1 MEKSKR
7 IVSRELPDGS
17 IRNVQPF
24 HVSLEGM
31 ETAVLCR
38 DDRDYDAFVKII
50 CVAARRK
57 NVIVVIY
64 AVVSNHSHAGVLA
77 LCQQDAED
85 FGEEVKRI
93 GSMWLAKRY
102 GDRGIMRNVDVKAL
116 SLDSDW
122 YLRNALAYIPRNAL
136 DNGCNVND
144 YPWSGYRAMFREE
157 PLPADGLRRVSEMTQ
172 RERRA
177 ILHTADPLDDVP
189 WLVDADGALVP
200 ESFCDFMYLEQVFNH
215 DQVYFI
221 RTIGTLNSAEMKQ
234 KLIDA
239 PRTIMKDSDFYQE
252 VDAIANRWFQ
262 TGLTHLTLTQK
273 IRLIPY
279 VKRTHKTNIP
289 QLARVF
295 GLKRDKVEAI
305 LKAK

>member
-1 MEKSKR
+1 MKR
-7 IVSRELPDGS
+7 IVTRVLPDGT

-38 DDRDYDAFVKII
+38 DDLDYDAFVKII
-50 CVAARRK
+50 CIAARRK
-57 NVIVVIY
+57 NVIVIIY
-64 AVVSNHSHAGVLA
+64 TVVSNHSHVGVLA
-77 LCQQDAED
+77 LRQKDAED
-85 FGEEVKRI
+85 FGEEVKRV

-102 GDRGIMRNVDVKAL
+102 GDRGIMQNVDVKAL
-116 SLDSDW
+116 PLDSEW

-136 DNGCNVND
+136 DNGCNVNE
-144 YPWSGYRAMFREE
+144 YPWSGYRAMFRKE
-157 PLPADGLRRVSEMTQ
+157 PLQPGLFRRVAEMTQ

-177 ILHTADPLDDVP
+177 VLHTADDLTDVP

-200 ESFCDFMYLEQVFNH
+200 ESFCDFEYLEQAFNH

-239 PRTIMKDSDFYQE
+239 PRTMMKDSDFYQE

-262 TGLTHLTLTQK
+262 TGLTSLALEQK

-279 VKRTHKTNIP
+279 LKRTRKTTVP
-289 QLARVF
+289 QLARIF
-295 GLKRDKVEAI
+295 GLKRDKIEAI

>member
-1 MEKSKR
+1 MKR
-7 IVSRELPDGS
+7 IVTRVLPDGT

-57 NVIVVIY
+57 NVIVIIY
-64 AVVSNHSHAGVLA
+64 TVVSNHSHSGVLA
-77 LCQQDAED
+77 VCQKDVED

-93 GSMWLAKRY
+93 GSMWLSKRY
-102 GDRGIMRNVDVKAL
+102 GDRGIMQNVDVKAL
-116 SLDSDW
+116 PLDSEW
-122 YLRNALAYIPRNAL
+122 YVRNALAYIPRNAL
-136 DNGCNVND
+136 DNGCNVNE
-144 YPWSGYRAMFREE
+144 YPWSGYRAMFRKE
-157 PLPADGLRRVSEMTQ
+157 PLQTGLFRRVAEMTQ

-177 ILHTADPLDDVP
+177 ILHTADCLDDVP

-200 ESFCDFMYLEQVFNH
+200 ESFCDFAYLEQAFNH

-221 RTIGTLNSAEMKQ
+221 RTIGSLNSAEMKQ
-234 KLIDA
+234 KLLDA
-239 PRTIMKDSDFYQE
+239 PRTMMKDSDFYQE
-252 VDAIANRWFQ
+252 MDEMANRWFQ
-262 TGLTHLTLTQK
+262 TGVASLSLEQK

-279 VKRTHKTNIP
+279 VKRTRKTSIP

-295 GLKRDKVEAI
+295 GLKRDQIEAI
-305 LKAK
+305 LKPK